1 MSIFIHKDS
10 RVVVQGVTGKEGAF
24 WAKHMKDMGTQVVFG
39 VTPGK
44 EGQDVDGI
52 PVYHSVRRGMKDHPA
67 DVAMLFVPP
76 KFTKDAVFEAL
87 DAGIRKICTI
97 ADGIPLH
104 EAIQIR
110 RAALSCGAM
119 VVGGNT
125 SGIISV
131 GEAMLGT
138 IPYWI
143 DRVYKKGHV
152 GVMTRSGSL
161 TNEVTAEIVKG
172 GFGVTTLIGV
182 GGDPV
187 PGTRFAELLPL
198 YEADPDTHAV
208 VIIGELGGTMEEEVA
223 EAMEAKTFTKP
234 LVAFMGGRTAPEG
247 KRMGHAGA
255 IVTGGRG
262 TVKGKTEALVK
273 AGGKVAQRPSQVGE
287 LLKEFLGSPHG
298 APLRGGAP
306 FSHPSQCFDEKP
318 FPSYGAPAAVF
329 RWPNEHYDRAG
340 PSPQPEV
347 SYEISRVDGVAGPCV
362 QPVPDRKARRGR
374 RTGTDRLDRRT

>member
-1 MSIFIHKDS
+1 MSIFVNKESKVI
-10 RVVVQGVTGKEGAF
+10 VQGVTGKEGAF
-24 WAKHMKDMGTQVVFG
+24 WTKHMKEMGTNVVFG

-52 PVYHSVRRGMKDHPA
+52 PVFHSVRRGMEHHQA
-67 DVAMLFVPP
+67 EVSMLFVPP
-76 KFTKDAVFEAL
+76 KFVKDAVFEAL
-87 DAGIRKICTI
+87 DAGITKICTI

-104 EAIQIR
+104 ESLEIR
-110 RAALSCGAM
+110 KAALSCGAM
-119 VVGGNT
+119 VIGGNT
-125 SGIISV
+125 SGLISI

-143 DRVYKKGHV
+143 ERVYKKGNI

-161 TNEVTAEIVKG
+161 TNEVTAEIVSG

-198 YEADPDTHAV
+198 YEADPETKGV

-223 EAMEAKTFTKP
+223 DAMEAGIFTKP

-255 IVTGGRG
+255 IVSGGRG
-262 TVKGKTEALVK
+262 TVKGKTAALIH
-273 AGGKVAQRPSQVGE
+273 AGAKVAARPSQVP
-287 LLKEFLGSPHG
+287 LLLQEFFG
-298 APLRGGAP
+298 
-306 FSHPSQCFDEKP
+306 
-318 FPSYGAPAAVF
+318 
-329 RWPNEHYDRAG
+329 
-340 PSPQPEV
+340 
-347 SYEISRVDGVAGPCV
+347 
-362 QPVPDRKARRGR
+362 
-374 RTGTDRLDRRT
+374 

>member
-1 MSIFIHKDS
+1 MSVFINAKS
-10 RVVVQGVTGKEGAF
+10 RVIVQGATGKEGSF
-24 WAKHMKDMGTQVVFG
+24 WAVRMKEMGTQVVAG
-39 VTPGK
+39 ITPGK
-44 EGQDVDGI
+44 EGQNVEGI
-52 PVYHSVRRGMKDHPA
+52 PIFHSVRRALKEHPA
-67 DVAMLFVPP
+67 DVSMIFVPP

-104 EAIQIR
+104 EALQIR
-110 RAALSCGAM
+110 RAALSCGAT

-143 DRVYKKGHV
+143 ERVYKKGHI
-152 GVMTRSGSL
+152 GVLTRSGSL
-161 TNEVTAEIVKG
+161 TNEVTAEIVKS

-198 YEADPDTHAV
+198 YEADPDTHAL

-223 EAMEAKTFTKP
+223 EAMESKIFTKP
-234 LVAFMGGRTAPEG
+234 LVAFLGGRTAPEG

-255 IVTGGRG
+255 IVSGNKG
-262 TVKGKTEALVK
+262 TVAGKTKAIVA
-273 AGGKVAQRPSQVGE
+273 AGGLVAARPSRVGTLLHE
-287 LLKEFLGSPHG
+287 LM
-298 APLRGGAP
+298 
-306 FSHPSQCFDEKP
+306 
-318 FPSYGAPAAVF
+318 
-329 RWPNEHYDRAG
+329 
-340 PSPQPEV
+340 
-347 SYEISRVDGVAGPCV
+347 
-362 QPVPDRKARRGR
+362 
-374 RTGTDRLDRRT
+374 